1 MSSREAYISATEEL
15 ERPGQQNTYGNAW
28 SPVAVSLALHPQP
41 QVTVRVDEIPQVTAS
56 QDRFSED
63 AHSRELTENINP
75 LESLEGEGPSGN
87 LTEAGSQPNNQALT
101 LQEDNLQ
108 DEIHSDTTSSGDS
121 EISNPAENEE
131 LLDVPQDAAVE
142 DMQANHAEILTAFEQ
157 YLQIRFPERLSD
169 NRHVVEAIRLYTQQL
184 NDRNG
189 SGTTPAST
197 IGIHEGVS
205 VATVSVETMES
216 FYDYYA
222 TLRPRQ
228 SYAYIEKNYRNPAI
242 DELLIPVLIDETQ
255 TESVQCPICNEKYD
269 SNAENG
275 AAHGACMVP
284 GCKHVFGRDCI
295 NIWLKQE
302 KKNTCPM
309 CRAKLDIPTDSGD
322 DGDD

>member
-1 MSSREAYISATEEL
+1 MSSRENYISATEEL
-15 ERPGQQNTYGNAW
+15 ERTEQQNTSGNAW
-28 SPVAVSLALHPQP
+28 SPVAVSLALHPQH

-63 AHSRELTENINP
+63 TNSQELAENVDFVEI
-75 LESLEGEGPSGN
+75 LEGEGPSGN
-87 LTEAGSQPNNQALT
+87 HTEAGSQPNDQALT
-101 LQEDNLQ
+101 LQENNLQ

-121 EISNPAENEE
+121 ESSNPAENEE

-142 DMQANHAEILTAFEQ
+142 DIQAHNAGILTAFEQ
-157 YLQIRFPERLSD
+157 FLQIRFPESLSN
-169 NRHVVEAIRLYTQQL
+169 NRNVVEAIRLYTQQL

-197 IGIHEGVS
+197 IEINEGVP

-222 TLRPRQ
+222 TLSPRQ
-228 SYAYIEKNYRNPAI
+228 SYAYIEKNSRNQAI

-255 TESVQCPICNEKYD
+255 TEWVQCPICNENYD

-275 AAHGACMVP
+275 ASHSACMVP
-284 GCKHVFGRDCI
+284 GCKHVFGRECI

-309 CRAKLDIPTDSGD
+309 CRAKLDIPTDSED
-322 DGDD
+322 DDDD